1 MEVSG
6 GVFWNVR
13 GAEYSYRVEGEP
25 PELAEDGV
33 AAPEPRSDG
42 GGSPG
47 EENADDGTDD
57 EDAKTSTSTGCGT
70 DGLADNDA
78 HKHCR
83 DIDDRVQDPR
93 NLANLADNINV
104 AVGSRY
110 HDDLAPDDQQEGDVV
125 DPGVDGVEVPEAKL
139 GAVDEREQQGD
150 DGDDGC
156 GDPAG
161 DAVTDDAL
169 VDDGDERLDQGDGRA
184 DTEQRNGQ
192 EPNDGEEVGAGHLRE
207 GERVGQEADGE
218 GAQRL
223 AVVDGVQVEEA
234 DDAEDDEAGDDLK
247 GGVAEGDDEGVL
259 DGIGEAR
266 AVRRV
271 GGEVTETHT
280 DGEEDLTAGGLP
292 DLTAAQL
299 LAVPLGKV
307 VGDAASRV
315 LERGGAAEQDD
326 EHDNGQTHSEV
337 DGAARD
343 ADAAEHAQPDAEPD
357 EDGPADRLADHAGG
371 LVARVL
377 DDAVA
382 VHDGGDGLGVLD
394 DILHVELIATAVPR
408 EGAVERAAE
417 VVHDPGQDGHVV
429 ADDHVAGE
437 DDAQTGSLCAVVHVV
452 EGGDDTGAVGLTQ
465 AELEQQHGDTQEEEG
480 DEVGNEP
487 LQTAVGEDDGGVAQD
502 ISETNGAALGEVSPA
517 ILSHGSIITWGDKKV
532 DSRWRPG

>member
-1 MEVSG
+1 M
-6 GVFWNVR
+6 
-13 GAEYSYRVEGEP
+13 
-25 PELAEDGV
+25 
-33 AAPEPRSDG
+33 
-42 GGSPG
+42 
-47 EENADDGTDD
+47 
-57 EDAKTSTSTGCGT
+57 
-70 DGLADNDA
+70 
-78 HKHCR
+78 
-83 DIDDRVQDPR
+83 
-93 NLANLADNINV
+93 
-104 AVGSRY
+104 
-110 HDDLAPDDQQEGDVV
+110 
-125 DPGVDGVEVPEAKL
+125 
-139 GAVDEREQQGD
+139 GD

-169 VDDGDERLDQGDGRA
+169 VDDG
-184 DTEQRNGQ
+184 
-192 EPNDGEEVGAGHLRE
+192 HLRE
-207 GERVGQEADGE
+207 GERVDQEADGE

-223 AVVDGVQVEEA
+223 AVVDGVQV
-234 DDAEDDEAGDDLK
+234 DEDDEAGDDLK

-357 EDGPADRLADHAGG
+357 EDGPADRLANHAGG

-417 VVHDPGQDGHVV
+417 VAHDPGQGGHVV

-437 DDAQTGSLCAVVHVV
+437 DDAQTGSL
-452 EGGDDTGAVGLTQ
+452 
-465 AELEQQHGDTQEEEG
+465 
-480 DEVGNEP
+480 
-487 LQTAVGEDDGGVAQD
+487 
-502 ISETNGAALGEVSPA
+502 
-517 ILSHGSIITWGDKKV
+517 
-532 DSRWRPG
+532 